1 VGGYIEMDLQEIG
14 LGNFDWIDVAQDR
27 GSWHAV
33 VNAVMNFQ
41 VS

>member
-1 VGGYIEMDLQEIG
+1 V
-14 LGNFDWIDVAQDR
+14 DWIHLDQDR
-27 GSWHAV
+27 YQRYQQLDL